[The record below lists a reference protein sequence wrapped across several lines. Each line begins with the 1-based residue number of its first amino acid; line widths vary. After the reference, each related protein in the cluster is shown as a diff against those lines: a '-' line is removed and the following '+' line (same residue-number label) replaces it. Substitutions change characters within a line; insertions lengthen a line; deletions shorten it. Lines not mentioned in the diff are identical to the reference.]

1 MKHIPALA
9 VAVAVSSGCAL
20 YGVPAVA
27 DGPGQVGI
35 HAHIEDK
42 FVVTNQSQPT
52 TRKECNM
59 VDVPIY
65 GTTQGSGAS
74 GGDVLTGMIIGGL
87 LGKGASGNDKGAA
100 AGAVIGGIIAADKK
114 KSNRTIIG
122 YRPQMQCHNVTH
134 HNNSQRTVYS
144 HSIIRWRINGKEYT
158 ARFVK

>member
-1 MKHIPALA
+1 MKHISALA
-9 VAVAVSSGCAL
+9 VAVAVSSGCAA
-20 YGVPAVA
+20 YA

-42 FVVTNQSQPT
+42 FVVTKRSQPA
-52 TRKECNM
+52 TRRECNM

-122 YRPQMQCHNVTH
+122 YRQDLQCHNVTTQH
-134 HNNSQRTVYS
+134 YTNERRVYS